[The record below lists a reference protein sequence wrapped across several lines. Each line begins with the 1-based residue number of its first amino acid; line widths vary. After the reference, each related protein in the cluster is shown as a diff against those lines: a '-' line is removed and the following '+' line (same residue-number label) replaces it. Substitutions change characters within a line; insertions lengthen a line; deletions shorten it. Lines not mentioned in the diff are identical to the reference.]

1 MQIITE
7 FFKSILPVRTELET
21 GTAVSILGTVFV
33 YMTGAF
39 DKLIEALLVLMVVD
53 YISGIIAVYENPN
66 KSLDSRRGL
75 KGIGKK
81 IMILLLVATAHF
93 VDYVTGQEIVRTA
106 IIFFF
111 IGNEGLSILENAA
124 NAGVP
129 IPDRLKSSLE
139 QFTKEKNEKRG
150 N

>member
-7 FFKSILPVRTELET
+7 FFKSILPVKTELET

-33 YMTGAF
+33 YMTGTF
-39 DKLIEALLVLMVVD
+39 DKLIEALLVLVVVD
-53 YISGIIAVYENPN
+53 YISGIIAAYENPN

-106 IIFFF
+106 REQAET
-111 IGNEGLSILENAA
+111 GAPQDASWAEASASAADTLNELAENLRKSIQLF
-124 NAGVP
+124 
-129 IPDRLKSSLE
+129 R
-139 QFTKEKNEKRG
+139 TK
-150 N
+150 